1 MVRTVGDIVSEY
13 SLRSCVRCG
22 ICDSVCPSGRNG
34 GIYPES
40 VLFSM
45 LTADPSSDMP
55 ELRSA
60 VWKCL
65 MCHRCTMACPEG
77 LDVTGAI
84 RAMRYDSVSSG
95 EPPKRFKM
103 ASDTLTEC
111 GRTFPVNDKV
121 RQKREELGLNDIKED
136 AAAINELRIIMSRT
150 GFLHE

>member
-1 MVRTVGDIVSEY
+1 
-13 SLRSCVRCG
+13 
-22 ICDSVCPSGRNG
+22 
-34 GIYPES
+34 
-40 VLFSM
+40 
-45 LTADPSSDMP
+45 
-55 ELRSA
+55 
-60 VWKCL
+60 
-65 MCHRCTMACPEG
+65 MACPEG